1 MSIPPTHTLPGPH
14 APPAC
19 RPLVVVVAVVV
30 TAVVAPAQ
38 CSLRRNT
45 LEQLV
50 LVRHRVGYAAMALTY
65 CECPHLAAFV
75 PRVLALP
82 MM

>member
-1 MSIPPTHTLPGPH
+1 M
-14 APPAC
+14 
-19 RPLVVVVAVVV
+19 VVAVVV

-50 LVRHRVGYAAMALTY
+50 LVRHRVGYVAMALTY
-65 CECPHLAAFV
+65 CECPHS
-75 PRVLALP
+75 PRHLRSSRLALP
-82 MM
+82 IPQD

>member
-1 MSIPPTHTLPGPH
+1 M
-14 APPAC
+14 
-19 RPLVVVVAVVV
+19 VVAVVV

-50 LVRHRVGYAAMALTY
+50 LVRHRVGYVAMALTY
-65 CECPHLAAFV
+65 CECPPPGRL
-75 PRVLALP
+75 RSSRLALP
-82 MM
+82 IPQD